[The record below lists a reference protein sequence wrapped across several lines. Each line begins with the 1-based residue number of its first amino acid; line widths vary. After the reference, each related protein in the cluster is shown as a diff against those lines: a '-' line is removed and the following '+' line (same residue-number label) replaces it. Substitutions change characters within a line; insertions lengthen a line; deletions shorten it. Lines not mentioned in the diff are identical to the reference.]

1 MSSGHTTSRALRTRR
16 RAAVNGGVAE
26 QATGGGALPRSRMDV
41 RRTSRLRTPSPQVP
55 TRPLPPAHPVSAVGR
70 PPRGATCRDRSSRT
84 QQADHR
90 HQRGPVRTS
99 AQSTTP
105 RNVVNRGHHRA
116 ACSGAEEVVKLCAQL
131 VGTKGAAV
139 VATRVV
145 HGSIIVLSAVSNA
158 HPGRRGHGPLGLQT
172 AAALTFTRLASAGMS
187 GRNVKAPGS
196 VRHPGPNYRSTRHPS
211 AGVPMSRS
219 SKRSTSKSSASE
231 RPPLTSP

>member
-41 RRTSRLRTPSPQVP
+41 RRTLRLRTPSPQVAHLP
-55 TRPLPPAHPVSAVGR
+55 TAASSPSECCGA

-105 RNVVNRGHHRA
+105 CNVVNRGHHRA
-116 ACSGAEEVVKLCAQL
+116 ACSGADEVVKLCAQL
-131 VGTKGAAV
+131 VGTEGAAV

-145 HGSIIVLSAVSNA
+145 HGLIIVLSVDSNA

-172 AAALTFTRLASAGMS
+172 AVAFTFTHSASAGM
-187 GRNVKAPGS
+187 
-196 VRHPGPNYRSTRHPS
+196 TRQ
-211 AGVPMSRS
+211 
-219 SKRSTSKSSASE
+219 T
-231 RPPLTSP
+231 

>member
-70 PPRGATCRDRSSRT
+70 PSRGATCRDRSSRT
-84 QQADHR
+84 QQPDHR

-116 ACSGAEEVVKLCAQL
+116 ACSGADEVVKLCAQL
-131 VGTKGAAV
+131 VGTEGAAV

-172 AAALTFTRLASAGMS
+172 AAALTFTLGQC
-187 GRNVKAPGS
+187 RNVRTEREGPRIGAASGAQLPINAPPECWRADVEVLEAVHVEILG
-196 VRHPGPNYRSTRHPS
+196 
-211 AGVPMSRS
+211 
-219 SKRSTSKSSASE
+219 E
-231 RPPLTSP
+231 RAAPPTLPW

>member
-116 ACSGAEEVVKLCAQL
+116 ACSGAEEVVNFARSSSAPRGRLWWPRGLSTARSSCCQRFPTL
-131 VGTKGAAV
+131 
-139 VATRVV
+139 TRAGEDMD
-145 HGSIIVLSAVSNA
+145 H
-158 HPGRRGHGPLGLQT
+158 
-172 AAALTFTRLASAGMS
+172 LAS
-187 GRNVKAPGS
+187 
-196 VRHPGPNYRSTRHPS
+196 
-211 AGVPMSRS
+211 
-219 SKRSTSKSSASE
+219 
-231 RPPLTSP
+231 RPPRR